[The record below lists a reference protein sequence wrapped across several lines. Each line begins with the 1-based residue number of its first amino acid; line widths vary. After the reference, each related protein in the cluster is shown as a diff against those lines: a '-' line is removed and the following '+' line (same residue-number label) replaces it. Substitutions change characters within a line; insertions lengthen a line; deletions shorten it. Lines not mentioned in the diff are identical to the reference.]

1 MSHQLTL
8 ILPLPRYRKTDP
20 YTSKQAANKAA
31 HIAPSQRNII
41 ADALREPGTV
51 KDVAERTG
59 LTQYAVS
66 KRLPELERTGLIV
79 ATGVEREGCR
89 EWRRND

>member
-1 MSHQLTL
+1 MNQLCL
-8 ILPLPRYRKTDP
+8 IVPLPLARKSDP

-31 HIAPSQRNII
+31 KIAPSQRNII

-66 KRLPELERTGLIV
+66 KRLTELARMGLIV

-89 EWRRND
+89 EWRKA

>member
-1 MSHQLTL
+1 MSAQLCL
-8 ILPLPRYRKTDP
+8 VLSLPRSRRSDP
-20 YTSKQAANKAA
+20 KTSKAAASRAA
-31 HIAPSQRNII
+31 KIAPSQRNII

-66 KRLPELERTGLIV
+66 KRLPELQRMGLIV

>member
-1 MSHQLTL
+1 MNQLCL
-8 ILPLPRYRKTDP
+8 IVPLPLARKSDP

-31 HIAPSQRNII
+31 KIAPSQRNII

-66 KRLPELERTGLIV
+66 KRLPELQRMGLIEL
-79 ATGVEREGCR
+79 TGREIDGCR
-89 EWRRND
+89 EWRRA

>member
-1 MSHQLTL
+1 MNQLCL
-8 ILPLPRYRKTDP
+8 IVPLPLARKTDP
-20 YTSKQAANKAA
+20 HTSKAAANKAA
-31 HIAPSQRNII
+31 RIAPSQRNII

-66 KRLPELERTGLIV
+66 KRLTELARMGLIV

>member
-1 MSHQLTL
+1 MCLV
-8 ILPLPRYRKTDP
+8 LPLPRARKTDP
-20 YTSKQAANKAA
+20 ATSHAAANKAA

-66 KRLPELERTGLIV
+66 KRLPELQRMGLIV

-89 EWRRND
+89 EWRRNG